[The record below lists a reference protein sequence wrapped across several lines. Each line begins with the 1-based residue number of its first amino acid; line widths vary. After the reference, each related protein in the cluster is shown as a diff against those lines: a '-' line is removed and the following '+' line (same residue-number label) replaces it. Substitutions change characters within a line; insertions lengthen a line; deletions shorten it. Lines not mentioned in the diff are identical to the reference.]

1 MEQDYSK
8 REIDHFMKDI
18 TGQLSKILEQTTRHN
33 GRLTRVERILL
44 VMGTAIVVLM
54 ATSGS
59 ELVSFIMKIVL

>member
-1 MEQDYSK
+1 
-8 REIDHFMKDI
+8 MKDI